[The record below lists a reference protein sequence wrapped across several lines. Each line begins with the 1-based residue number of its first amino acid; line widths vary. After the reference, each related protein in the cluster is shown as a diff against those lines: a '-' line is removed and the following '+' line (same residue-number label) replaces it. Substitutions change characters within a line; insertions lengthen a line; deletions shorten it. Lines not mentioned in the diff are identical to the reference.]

1 MQLLNVRTGDGNRG
15 IIRSP
20 QSAIALPDILGVT
33 IETSAS
39 CEARSAPSSYPTHV
53 LARKRS
59 RRRTVRVP
67 PIDLIAPSWPLVSF
81 VPTFNLLPH
90 KRRRSIGGC
99 QDGVRRTLRSMMALG

>member
-39 CEARSAPSSYPTHV
+39 CEARSAPSSYPTQAACPV
-53 LARKRS
+53 GRLGDVETAGISAIGQPDAIRAPYTLLAS
-59 RRRTVRVP
+59 
-67 PIDLIAPSWPLVSF
+67 
-81 VPTFNLLPH
+81 
-90 KRRRSIGGC
+90 
-99 QDGVRRTLRSMMALG
+99 